1 MAWRVTGLGSL
12 EGKGRGLAFASSS
25 SYLQCFINTHL
36 ILLDAFAEGRAHVLW
51 WVGDDINLSS
61 KYLLEL
67 IGEFVQ
73 RAERHGVAAG

>member
-51 WVGDDINLSS
+51 WVGDDIDLSP
-61 KYLLEL
+61 KFFLKLM
-67 IGEFVQ
+67 GDFVK
-73 RAERHGVAAG
+73 RAERHGVAAD